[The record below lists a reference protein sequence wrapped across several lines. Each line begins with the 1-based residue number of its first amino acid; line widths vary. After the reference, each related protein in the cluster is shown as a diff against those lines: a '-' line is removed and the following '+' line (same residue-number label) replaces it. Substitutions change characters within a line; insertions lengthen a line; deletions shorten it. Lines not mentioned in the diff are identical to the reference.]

1 MNEEILLVADSVS
14 NEKDLPKDTI
24 FEAIEFA
31 LASAAKKRY
40 KEDVNVMVDIDQSTG
55 DYLTFRYKDVVSFDD
70 YEDSEIHILV
80 DSDFAEENNLEVG
93 DRFKEQIENADFGR
107 IAAQAAKQVI
117 VQKVRD
123 LSLIHI

>member
-31 LASAAKKRY
+31 LASAGKKRY

-55 DYLTFRYKDVVSFDD
+55 DYLTFRYKDTLSNLSILAVKVILKLLIFSF
-70 YEDSEIHILV
+70 
-80 DSDFAEENNLEVG
+80 
-93 DRFKEQIENADFGR
+93 
-107 IAAQAAKQVI
+107 
-117 VQKVRD
+117 
-123 LSLIHI
+123 